1 MNLRSKSRI
10 DYAVYH
16 STGEKVPKMA
26 NLEVEEL
33 KARENLRH
41 SLQLYDDIDNF
52 DTLEDISEGVA
63 SISEAA
69 KAYRHVHVELRAEL
83 GNGYAN
89 RYPNYG
95 KTLEGVD
102 LFLKRARNQRKTLK
116 APDEKLVGVGT
127 TTGANGKG
135 DIESLRINRDILDM
149 KIKQVNSSMDLT
161 SASDM
166 SEVTEYIQK
175 MESFLEEY
183 FDLCG
188 RYKHSLGK
196 EYDEEIFKDDLDQ
209 ISGDVKIAKTLRKKV
224 NRCVSS
230 RG

>member
-1 MNLRSKSRI
+1 MSQALCVVYPNLFLVDALSLTDFLHSVCSCVLFFSVLRVLQVPLLMNLRSKTRI
-10 DYAVYH
+10 DYAVFH

-33 KARENLRH
+33 KAREDLRH

-83 GNGYAN
+83 GNGYAT
-89 RYPNYG
+89 RYPNYD

-116 APDEKLVGVGT
+116 APDEKLVGVST
-127 TTGANGKG
+127 TAGANGKG

-175 MESFLEEY
+175 W
-183 FDLCG
+183 
-188 RYKHSLGK
+188 
-196 EYDEEIFKDDLDQ
+196 
-209 ISGDVKIAKTLRKKV
+209 
-224 NRCVSS
+224 S
-230 RG
+230 RS